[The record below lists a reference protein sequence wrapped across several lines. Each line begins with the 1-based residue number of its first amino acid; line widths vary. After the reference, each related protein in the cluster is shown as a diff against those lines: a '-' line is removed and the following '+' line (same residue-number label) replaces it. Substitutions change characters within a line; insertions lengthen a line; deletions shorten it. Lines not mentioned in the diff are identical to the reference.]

1 MASFNINH
9 YLIDETIS
17 AERFAVITPGSFK
30 IKVQSDQGSISF
42 IYVRKTNMIQ
52 PIDSPCAP
60 FRVVPDDLE
69 TFLWSMRQLPS
80 AKIYV
85 ETPLLF
91 EGIEPVLKVPRIDW
105 SRTIDV
111 LVEHNVVTTSP
122 SESFMCTDPRRF
134 SFRDGSDDHSN
145 QWWEVDCLGTGMCAD
160 ITEKVVD
167 EWSRVAT

>member
-1 MASFNINH
+1 MASLNINH
-9 YLIDETIS
+9 FLIDETIS
-17 AERFAVITPGSFK
+17 AEQFAAIIPGSFK
-30 IKVQSDQGSISF
+30 IKVQSDSGSISF

-52 PIDSPCAP
+52 PVDSPCVP
-60 FRVVPDDLE
+60 FRVAPDDLE
-69 TFLWSMRQLPS
+69 TFLRSMKQLPS

-91 EGIEPVLKVPRIDW
+91 EGMEPILRVSRVDW
-105 SRTIDV
+105 SRTIDD
-111 LVEHNVVTTSP
+111 LVEHGIVATLP

-134 SFRDGSDDHSN
+134 SFRDDNSAT
-145 QWWEVDCLGTGMCAD
+145 WWEVDCLGTGMCAD